1 MLRKG
6 RLSTNLSL
14 MTTQKIILVLLPGLD
29 GSGLVFEPLLN
40 CLPGEIIPQV
50 VRYPCD
56 RPLSFEEHVDFARGE
71 LPCDRPFVLLA
82 ESFSG
87 PVGLQLLAAPPEN
100 LLGVIFVATFV
111 RSPSPLLLKL
121 GRHLPPRL
129 LLTLFS
135 TTLLSRFFCL
145 GKSPRESVAL
155 FRRAL
160 QSARLCAMARRL
172 RILAELPPPP
182 VTPFAR
188 PCLYLQADHDRLVPP
203 GAAEDLRASLPQ
215 LQVKRLSGPHI
226 ILLARPEAGARVI
239 SDFIFQL
246 NKSGANAAVV
256 DPPLQKT

>member
-1 MLRKG
+1 
-6 RLSTNLSL
+6 

-29 GSGLVFEPLLN
+29 GTGLVFEPLLGY
-40 CLPGEIIPQV
+40 LPGEIVPQV

-56 RPLSFEEHVDFARGE
+56 RPLSLQEHIDFARKE
-71 LPCDRPFVLLA
+71 LPRDRPFVLLA

-87 PVGLQLLAAPPEN
+87 PVGVQLLAAPPEN

-121 GRHLPPRL
+121 GRYFPPRL
-129 LLTLFS
+129 LRSLFS

-145 GKSPRESVAL
+145 GRAPVESVAL

-160 QSARLCAMARRL
+160 QSASLSVMARRL

-182 VTPFAR
+182 ATTFAR

-203 GAAEDLRASLPQ
+203 AAAKDLQGSLPQ
-215 LQVKRLSGPHI
+215 LQVKRLAGPHI

-239 SDFIFQL
+239 SDFIFQVNASGVSGPGEDL
-246 NKSGANAAVV
+246 NNK
-256 DPPLQKT
+256 KT